1 MADIK
6 KMIKQSFKET
16 YKKMFL
22 MNGFLL
28 ASFILLGIIISI
40 MNSSFIKSSLGM
52 FIIISFFVLSI
63 VTMICSS
70 IFIFQTMYNSIY
82 QKLFTNEGYLTFTLP
97 VSVES
102 LIISRVVCNIV
113 WCIFNAIVI
122 LIGYLIVFFIVTVKD
137 FHDIIQIFNGIDFSG
152 FRLIDAIR
160 LIYFSIL
167 AILFLATIILM
178 VISALAFSHS
188 GTLKKGKS
196 ALAVFLY
203 VLVFN
208 IYSTIIGIFNTFLG
222 FGIAIDFNTDK
233 LIFAFGDSFKNYYA
247 INFTFIITAALSL
260 IGFYYLAKFLLKRKI
275 ELS

>member
-28 ASFILLGIIISI
+28 ASFILLGIMISI

-52 FIIISFFVLSI
+52 LIIISFFVLSI
-63 VTMICSS
+63 VMMICSS
-70 IFIFQTMYNSIY
+70 IFILHTMYNSIY

-113 WCIFNAIVI
+113 WCIFNVIVI
-122 LIGYLIVFFIVTVKD
+122 LIGYFIVFFIVTVKD
-137 FHDIIQIFNGIDFSG
+137 FHDVIQIFNGIDFSG

-160 LIYFSIL
+160 LIYYSIL

-178 VISALAFSHS
+178 IISGLAFSHS

-203 VLVFN
+203 ILVYN
-208 IYSTIIGIFNTFLG
+208 IYSTIIGILNTFLG

-260 IGFYYLAKFLLKRKI
+260 IGFYYLAKFMLKRKI

>member
-28 ASFILLGIIISI
+28 ASFILLGIMISI

-52 FIIISFFVLSI
+52 LIIISFFVLSI
-63 VTMICSS
+63 VMMICSS
-70 IFIFQTMYNSIY
+70 IFILHTMYNSIY

-113 WCIFNAIVI
+113 WCIFNVIVI
-122 LIGYLIVFFIVTVKD
+122 LIGYFIVFFIVTVKD
-137 FHDIIQIFNGIDFSG
+137 FHDVIQIFNGIDFSG

-160 LIYFSIL
+160 LIYYSIL
-167 AILFLATIILM
+167 AILFLATVILM
-178 VISALAFSHS
+178 VISGLAFSHS

-203 VLVFN
+203 ILVYN
-208 IYSTIIGIFNTFLG
+208 IYSTIIGILNTFLG
-222 FGIAIDFNTDK
+222 FGIAIDFKTDK